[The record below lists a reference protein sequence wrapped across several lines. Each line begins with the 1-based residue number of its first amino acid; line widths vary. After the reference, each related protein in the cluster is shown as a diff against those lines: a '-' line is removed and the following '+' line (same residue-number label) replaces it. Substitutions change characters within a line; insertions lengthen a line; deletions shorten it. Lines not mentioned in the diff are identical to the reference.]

1 MMENYEETYNSIC
14 RICLNYGNKQNMVS
28 LIDNKTNDGI
38 SCHGKAVLSFTNI
51 SIDKQDNLPSLMCK
65 KCLYLLKQAIYF
77 KLICE
82 SSDRC
87 LRKFV
92 NIVGDNIERMKEKVV
107 EYTMLRFYLPNEQ
120 LYSLNKTNKNNK
132 RKKCDLNSITNEII
146 DLSENKLND
155 ETQIAGDCYDDQS
168 DIEKGKEDED
178 EILDNMEKLFNT
190 NMFTSQQKKTKP
202 FKRKHLKIKRKLVK
216 RQKMLAM
223 QKAVEQRKN
232 MKLICKVCNK
242 VLANQHTYEH
252 HMQRHNGCRY
262 ICEHCGKGFPV
273 RTELQIHQVSRH
285 GTGPY
290 LQCSHCPFKAPRK
303 FDLIEHERL
312 HSGERPYTCE
322 KCGLTFRR
330 RGIWRKHLIYH
341 TEKKIQCPHC
351 PRKFFQRSEMLAHAN
366 NIHDR
371 VYVYLCNKCGATYAK
386 TATVRRHM
394 SERHGIPRE
403 MQGKIIRVNK
413 GIGYHQEQ

>member
-1 MMENYEETYNSIC
+1 MESYEEMYNSIC

-28 LIDNKTNDGI
+28 LIDNNTKDGI
-38 SCHGKAVLSFTNI
+38 SCYGKAVLSFTNI
-51 SIDKQDNLPSLMCK
+51 SIKKQDSLPSVMCI

-82 SSDRC
+82 SSDKC
-87 LRKFV
+87 LRNFV
-92 NIVGDNIERMKEKVV
+92 SIVGDNIEKMKEKVV

-120 LYSLNKTNKNNK
+120 FYSTNKVIKNNQ
-132 RKKCDLNSITNEII
+132 KKNSDVISVTNESI
-146 DLSENKLND
+146 DKPDNKLND
-155 ETQIAGDCYDDQS
+155 TAISADYFNDQS
-168 DIEKGKEDED
+168 DIEPDKEDED
-178 EILDNMEKLFNT
+178 VILENMEKLINE
-190 NMFTSQQKKTKP
+190 NVCTSSVKKLKP

-216 RQKMLAM
+216 RQKMLAI
-223 QKAVEQRKN
+223 QKAIEQRKTI
-232 MKLICKVCNK
+232 KLICKVCNK

-312 HSGERPYTCE
+312 HTGERPYTCE

-341 TEKKIQCPHC
+341 TEKKIQCPQC

-413 GIGYHQEQ
+413 GIGYQEQ

>member
-1 MMENYEETYNSIC
+1 MMENYEEMYNSIC

-28 LIDNKTNDGI
+28 LIDNNTKDGI

-51 SIDKQDNLPSLMCK
+51 SIKKQDSLPSVMCI

-77 KLICE
+77 KLVCE
-82 SSDRC
+82 SSDKC
-87 LRKFV
+87 LRNFV
-92 NIVGDNIERMKEKVV
+92 SIVGDNIEKMKEKVV

-120 LYSLNKTNKNNK
+120 LYSSNKIIKNKQTKNS
-132 RKKCDLNSITNEII
+132 DIISITNESGVM
-146 DLSENKLND
+146 SEKKLND
-155 ETQIAGDCYDDQS
+155 VAISADYFNDQS
-168 DIEKGKEDED
+168 DIEPYKEDED
-178 EILDNMEKLFNT
+178 VILEDMEKLINE
-190 NMFTSQQKKTKP
+190 NVFTSSVKKHKP

-216 RQKMLAM
+216 RQKMLAI
-223 QKAVEQRKN
+223 QKAIEQRKTI
-232 MKLICKVCNK
+232 KLICKVCNK

-312 HSGERPYTCE
+312 HTGERPYTCE

-341 TEKKIQCPHC
+341 TEKKIQCPQC

-413 GIGYHQEQ
+413 GIGYQEQ